1 MHLASSWQGIL
12 LVLTVLVELDTV
24 AKHPHS
30 GICVKTSKNSLLLLS
45 FRLARYMARRERF
58 RQNVILATLL
68 SLLFGR
74 LALLTFH
81 IRR

>member
-1 MHLASSWQGIL
+1 MHLASGWQGIL
-12 LVLTVLVELDTV
+12 LVLTLLVELDTV

-30 GICVKTSKNSLLLLS
+30 GISVKTSKNSLLLLC
-45 FRLARYMARRERF
+45 FRLARYMARGERF

-74 LALLTFH
+74 LA
-81 IRR
+81 